1 MLGFLRKDPNDRG
14 MISDRLRPFGTSIF
28 STMTR
33 LANEHQA
40 INLAQGFPDFD
51 GPREIFDFA
60 REAMDAGCNQYARSM
75 GLPDLVESVAR
86 HFSRAYGMS
95 YDPMTE
101 VCVSTGATEG
111 LAASVLGLLNPGD
124 EVLLMEPFY
133 DSYPAL
139 AAMAGASVKSLVL
152 EAPDFALDLN
162 RLEDLIGP
170 KTRLLL
176 LNNPHNPSGKVFSQ
190 EELQGIAKLCI
201 QNNVLVLSDEVY
213 EFLTYDGVSHIPIAS
228 LPGMRERTLTVSSTG
243 KTFSL
248 TGWKIGW
255 VVGPEDLVKA
265 TQAAHQ
271 FLTFAVTTPFQA
283 AMAKAIEHFGP
294 SYVKELR
301 REYLARRDFL
311 VDMLE
316 EKGFGVSVPRGSYFV
331 LADVS
336 ALTEKPATEFAMD
349 LIRERQVAALPVES
363 FYLEGRKSE
372 GQRLLRFAFCKRLE
386 TLQAAKERL

>member
-1 MLGFLRKDPNDRG
+1 MAEGQAKGVR
-14 MISDRLRPFGTSIF
+14 MIAQRLEPFGTSIF

-60 REAMDAGCNQYARSM
+60 REAMDEGYNQYARSM
-75 GLPDLVESVAR
+75 GLPALVESVAR
-86 HFSRAYGMS
+86 HFSRAYGMA
-95 YDPMTE
+95 YDPMSE
-101 VCVSTGATEG
+101 VCVTTGATEG

-139 AAMAGASVKSLVL
+139 AALAGASVKSLVL
-152 EAPDFALDLN
+152 EAPEFALDLEQ
-162 RLEDLIGP
+162 LASLVST
-170 KTRLLL
+170 KTRLLI

-201 QNNVLVLSDEVY
+201 ENDILVLSDEVY
-213 EFLTYDGVSHIPIAS
+213 EFLTYEGVPHIPIAG

-255 VVGPEDLVKA
+255 VVGPEDLIAGV
-265 TQAAHQ
+265 QAAHQ

-283 AMAKAIEHFGP
+283 AMAKAIEHFGQAFL
-294 SYVKELR
+294 KELR
-301 REYLARRDFL
+301 GDYLERRDFL
-311 VDMLE
+311 VEMLK
-316 EKGFGVSVPRGSYFV
+316 EKGFGVSVPQGSYFV

-336 ALTEKPATEFAMD
+336 GLTEKPATEFAMD

-363 FYLEGRKSE
+363 FYLKGQQTEGRK
-372 GQRLLRFAFCKRLE
+372 LLRFAFCKRLE
-386 TLQAAKERL
+386 TLQAAKAKL

>member
-1 MLGFLRKDPNDRG
+1 
-14 MISDRLRPFGTSIF
+14 MISKRLEPFGTSIF

-33 LANEHQA
+33 LAQEHGA

-60 REAMDAGCNQYARSM
+60 REAMDQGYNQYARSM
-75 GLPDLVESVAR
+75 GLPELVESVAR

-95 YDPMTE
+95 FDPMRE
-101 VCVSTGATEG
+101 VCVTTGATEG

-139 AAMAGASVKSLVL
+139 AAMAGATVKSLVL
-152 EAPDFALDLN
+152 ESPDFALDLD
-162 RLEDLIGP
+162 RLQALVGP
-170 KTRLLL
+170 RTRLLI
-176 LNNPHNPSGKVFSQ
+176 LNNPHNPSGKVFSE
-190 EELQGIAKLCI
+190 EELQGIAKLC
-201 QNNVLVLSDEVY
+201 VAHDLLVLSDEVY
-213 EFLTYDGVSHIPIAS
+213 EFLTYDGARHIPIAS

-255 VVGPEDLVKA
+255 VVGPEELVAA

-283 AMAKAIEHFGP
+283 AMARAIEHFGQAFLG
-294 SYVKELR
+294 ELR
-301 REYLARRDFL
+301 SDYLERRNFL
-311 VDMLE
+311 VDMLR
-316 EKGFGVSVPRGSYFV
+316 EKGFGVSVPKGSYFV
-331 LADVS
+331 LADVRP
-336 ALTEKPATEFAMD
+336 LTEKPAPEFAMD
-349 LIRERQVAALPVES
+349 LIREKRVAALPVAS
-363 FYLEGRKSE
+363 FYLEGQKTE
-372 GQRLLRFAFCKRLE
+372 GERLLRFAFCKRME
-386 TLQAAKERL
+386 TLEAARERL